1 MKIVKDNQGMI
12 LVFTMIMMSVLLSTA
27 IGFSFFIIADINQAK
42 AVDDAIVAYYAAD
55 AGMERALY
63 SIVKQKIFESIE
75 ELKNDPHLYNTGTG
89 VTLSESRANWNLDGS
104 TDYEKVFFRQRL
116 FNGQSVKF
124 YVLNRGEKE
133 ERLINKSKSLLINW
147 EKGKIGDNSSVINLQ
162 ISMTQL
168 SPQSVI
174 MSTTTDSDQVLI
186 YYTDTNETELSD
198 SLNNGRGST
207 CYNFKD
213 AILPNS
219 DLINQQ
225 PFDYVVELKA
235 LGDSNFDYI
244 DKISATVYNDNC
256 ETYFSNK
263 EDYQKSFNPNGIT
276 NLTIKVEGVFGKS
289 KQLIIAHLPPRHLVS
304 SLLGFVI
311 FSEQDLTKE

>member
-1 MKIVKDNQGMI
+1 MKIFKDNRGMI

-63 SIVKQKIFESIE
+63 SIVKQKTFESME
-75 ELKNDPHLYNTGTG
+75 KLKKDPNLNSTGTG
-89 VTLSESRANWNLDGS
+89 VTLSESGANWSLANS

-124 YVLNRGEKE
+124 YVLNRGNKKE
-133 ERLINKSKSLLINW
+133 GERPKSLLINW
-147 EKGKIGDNSSVINLQ
+147 EKGKVGDNPSAINLQ

-174 MSTTTDSDQVLI
+174 ISTTTDSDRVLI
-186 YYTDTNETELSD
+186 YYTDTNEIELSD
-198 SLNNGRGST
+198 SSNNGRGST

-213 AILPNS
+213 ALLPS
-219 DLINQQ
+219 LDLVNQQ
-225 PFDYVVELKA
+225 IFDYVVELKA
-235 LGDSNFDYI
+235 LGDSHFDYI
-244 DKISATVYNDNC
+244 NKISATVYNDNC
-256 ETYFSNK
+256 ETYASDK
-263 EDYQKSFNPNGIT
+263 EAYLQSFNPQGIT
-276 NLTIKVEGVFGKS
+276 NLTIKAEGTFGKS
-289 KQLIIAHLPPRHLVS
+289 KQLIIAHLPPRNLVS
-304 SLLGFVI
+304 SLLSFVL